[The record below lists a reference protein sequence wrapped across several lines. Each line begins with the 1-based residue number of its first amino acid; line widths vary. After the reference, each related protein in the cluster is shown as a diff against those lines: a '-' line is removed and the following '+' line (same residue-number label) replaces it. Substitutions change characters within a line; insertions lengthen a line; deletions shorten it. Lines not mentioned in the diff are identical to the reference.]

1 MTERF
6 LVLQVTA
13 ATVGLEAYS
22 HYFPVFVMDASVIAF
37 LQGTSLLTGLAGSLV
52 LQRKLQARP
61 WSQFLPQLSVS
72 ALLFAELWYL
82 IVQ

>member
-1 MTERF
+1 M
-6 LVLQVTA
+6 LSQVTA

-22 HYFPVFVMDASVIAF
+22 HHLPVFVTDASVIAF
-37 LQGTSLLTGLAGSLV
+37 LQGTALLTGLFGSLA

-61 WSQFLPQLSVS
+61 WTQFAPQLCLS
-72 ALLFAELWYL
+72 AVFFAELWYL